1 MTAYRLLRLGLGVA
15 LIVLLIGVVAAYFNI
30 TGAFEI
36 IWAALIAIAVQT
48 AAIAT
53 IARRVPHRQ
62 NPNQQQGRVGAP

>member
-1 MTAYRLLRLGLGVA
+1 
-15 LIVLLIGVVAAYFNI
+15 LLIGVVAAYFNI

-53 IARRVPHRQ
+53 IARRVPQRQ
-62 NPNQQQGRVGAP
+62 NPNQQGRVGAP